1 MESFASYV
9 KAKQFFTKS
18 FAPGRKKVSEDL
30 TTFKDAIQREHDNQN
45 IGSYAYTGVGIL
57 GGALFLGGLVAAPFT
72 AGASLSVSA
81 AGWACGL
88 SYGLATGLHDEIK
101 HRIVKGKTSNFIKTL
116 KEHER
121 SCLKMNQHLISLI
134 EDLKRQDEIN
144 TFEHRNPG
152 EEFKILLSQFEA
164 IIEKSETIQQFK
176 TKEGNIY
183 ILVTLERLLKKVSF
197 NSLKAE
203 EESFAAVTFIVDLNS
218 IISDAFK
225 TPDCNK
231 EGLCNEAWIIETV
244 IKRYKREYDE
254 LSQCFK
260 SD

>member
-18 FAPGRKKVSEDL
+18 FAPERKKVSEDL

-101 HRIVKGKTSNFIKTL
+101 T
-116 KEHER
+116 
-121 SCLKMNQHLISLI
+121 
-134 EDLKRQDEIN
+134 
-144 TFEHRNPG
+144 
-152 EEFKILLSQFEA
+152 
-164 IIEKSETIQQFK
+164 
-176 TKEGNIY
+176 
-183 ILVTLERLLKKVSF
+183 
-197 NSLKAE
+197 
-203 EESFAAVTFIVDLNS
+203 
-218 IISDAFK
+218 
-225 TPDCNK
+225 
-231 EGLCNEAWIIETV
+231 
-244 IKRYKREYDE
+244 
-254 LSQCFK
+254 
-260 SD
+260 